1 MTPNPYEDRA
11 RMAKVLALV
20 EALDERCR
28 MLHVT
33 APYDALAE
41 TIAEWGPELRLA
53 LCDAAGVKPA
63 SETTWAEVVAV
74 YRDRARRAQARREQ
88 IEEWAS

>member
-1 MTPNPYEDRA
+1 MNPYEDRA
-11 RMAKVLALV
+11 RMAKVVSLCEEIDA
-20 EALDERCR
+20 RCR
-28 MLHVT
+28 RLRVT

-41 TIAEWGPELRLA
+41 TIADWPSELRLA

-63 SETTWAEVVAV
+63 SEATWAEVVET
-74 YRDRARRAQARREQ
+74 YRARARRAEARRES